1 LWALMGWLWL
11 RIAPIAEP
19 AHSLAVMSGIV
30 GAAAVGVTGLACLE
44 VIRAARGPNPEVAH
58 SPGMRDLLLAGAAAV
73 GAGASSTQWEASTAA
88 DSRGL
93 SVLLAAA
100 LIYLCLRWRRKRQL
114 TPRAALALGLIGGL
128 GLTQHL
134 LFFFIAVSG
143 LGPLLIANASEPTPD
158 EDSARLSAPGALWPA
173 LIGLALGLLPF
184 LMLGFAAPVY
194 ADGLWPTPEGWGA
207 FEYLVVGV
215 TGTAPFDAGTS
226 SSHIL
231 ARVRIMELARDVGWL
246 PLIGIAL
253 GLVWLGRFRAPA
265 GGLYKGKA
273 LSAAMW
279 FGVLVF
285 LTGWLLGWSQ
295 GGEMRS
301 QILAYCPLGLALAA
315 AAGLGV
321 SLEMAEGLRGLPLG
335 WTAVAGAAVLVLL
348 PAHGAYQERLAATGH
363 GAQPYAESVAEGSQ
377 ASSFVLADNDRLG
390 LLLADEVDLAGPLRY
405 LQSRDHGSTP
415 ELAVGDAPPGAVT
428 MDWVSA
434 SAAGPW
440 RAPIWNLPEPIRTG
454 TTASQVHS
462 MPHRARAISA
472 LLAGDEPAALAAI
485 DDAIGMDAAL
495 PANRDLAAIVLL
507 RSGEA
512 NQALALID
520 RTRHEH
526 PARWQSWEV
535 RGWVLHALGDQ
546 AGAETSLGIARGLS
560 RSAVES
566 NGIALLCQADA
577 SVRAP

>member
-1 LWALMGWLWL
+1 
-11 RIAPIAEP
+11 
-19 AHSLAVMSGIV
+19 V
-30 GAAAVGVTGLACLE
+30 
-44 VIRAARGPNPEVAH
+44 
-58 SPGMRDLLLAGAAAV
+58 
-73 GAGASSTQWEASTAA
+73 
-88 DSRGL
+88 
-93 SVLLAAA
+93 
-100 LIYLCLRWRRKRQL
+100 
-114 TPRAALALGLIGGL
+114 IGGL

-134 LFFFIAVSG
+134 LFFFIAVAG
-143 LGPLLIANASEPTPD
+143 LSPLLIANASEPTPE
-158 EDSARLSAPGALWPA
+158 EDSTRLSAPGALWPA

-184 LMLGFAAPVY
+184 LMLAFAAPVY
-194 ADGLWPTPEGWGA
+194 PDGLWPTPDGWGT

-226 SSHIL
+226 GGHIL
-231 ARVRIMELARDVGWL
+231 ARVRIVELARDVGWL

-285 LTGWLLGWSQ
+285 LSGWILGWSQ

-363 GAQPYAESVAEGSQ
+363 GAQPYAESVAEQSR
-377 ASSFVLADNDRLG
+377 ASRFVLADNDRLA

-405 LQSRDHGSTP
+405 LQSRDRVSTP
-415 ELAVGDAPPGAVT
+415 ALGANDAPPDAVA

-434 SAAGPW
+434 SAAGRW
-440 RAPIWNLPEPIRTG
+440 RAPIWDLPDPDRTG
-454 TTASQVHS
+454 TTASEVHT
-462 MPHRARAISA
+462 MPLRARAISA
-472 LLAGDEPAALAAI
+472 LLAGDESAALAAI
-485 DDAIGMDAAL
+485 DHAVGLDASL

-512 NQALALID
+512 NQALGLID

-535 RGWVLHALGDQ
+535 RGWILAALGDEV
-546 AGAETSLGIARGLS
+546 GAETSFGIARGLS
-560 RSAVES
+560 RSAAES
-566 NGIALLCQADA
+566 NGIRLLCESDA
-577 SVRAP
+577 PGPAP